1 MKSHSKKD
9 YLTSVPAPSA
19 ISPTP
24 CPVCQAE
31 VTAESL
37 KSDKKKHRQVQALVV
52 KCPFH
57 HDGCSWEG
65 PLKEMQRHAERCEY
79 HAIPC
84 TNECGKMVPEREMAE
99 HLATCQ
105 KKLGRCNY
113 CNLQVKSAHL
123 EKHLKICPRMIISC
137 PFQCGLVD
145 RPREEIEKHRSS
157 CPNVDSACPFV
168 EIGCSYVGDKGS
180 VQKHLTDEPI
190 RHLMYLCDEVT
201 ELKNFHIMIQS
212 QNTAIEERYEEL
224 MKKTQTAA
232 QMYGAQLVWR
242 IEDVA
247 QKMNDAK

>member
-1 MKSHSKKD
+1 MSYEIAFKEGLPYECTCPVCD
-9 YLTSVPAPSA
+9 QALRAPIITA
-19 ISPTP
+19 CGHNFCRQCIKTHDGPIP
-24 CPVCQAE
+24 CPVCQTE

-99 HLATCQ
+99 HLAICQ
-105 KKLGRCNY
+105 KKLARCNY
-113 CNLQVKSAHL
+113 CNLQLKSTHL

-145 RPREEIEKHRSS
+145 RPREE
-157 CPNVDSACPFV
+157 
-168 EIGCSYVGDKGS
+168 
-180 VQKHLTDEPI
+180 
-190 RHLMYLCDEVT
+190 
-201 ELKNFHIMIQS
+201 
-212 QNTAIEERYEEL
+212 
-224 MKKTQTAA
+224 
-232 QMYGAQLVWR
+232 
-242 IEDVA
+242 
-247 QKMNDAK
+247 DAVN